1 MESHDDPIVAEVR
14 AVREAL
20 AAKHGNSVEG
30 IFKHL
35 RRVQKSSGREYVRYP
50 ARRIAPAKAGQ
61 AAATSAEQE

>member
-30 IFKHL
+30 IFRHL
-35 RRVQKSSGREYVRYP
+35 RKMQESSGREYVRYP
-50 ARRIAPAKAGQ
+50 AKRIKSATAGRLP
-61 AAATSAEQE
+61 ATSAKRE

>member
-35 RRVQKSSGREYVRYP
+35 REVQKASGRAYVRFP
-50 ARRIAPAKAGQ
+50 ARRIAPTTGAAP
-61 AAATSAEQE
+61 AATSVERE